1 MTREARRQP
10 HQQLGDFI
18 EHMGGGP
25 GCTLAFDGVS
35 TRPLDALAGDIA
47 VALAPAM
54 RNLWAVGAETMVQ
67 PMRPIG
73 ELPMTGTALKGQ
85 HGGASNRALGLAEG
99 AAAGQPGVDLRAKK
113 RGRTFLS
120 LCQLRLCLALSR
132 SLALSLSRS
141 LSHAHTHTHDS
152 LPHTQRSSRLSL
164 VALADQATMEVL
176 EQELRITRE
185 QVLRMLRGSR
195 CSRRRR
201 HPPLPTPRRPGFRC
215 GS

>member
-73 ELPMTGTALKGQ
+73 ELPMTCAALKGR
-85 HGGASNRALGLAEG
+85 HGAASNAALGLAEG
-99 AAAGQPGVDLRAKK
+99 AAAGQPGVDLRAKQ
-113 RGRTFLS
+113 RGRSFYLS
-120 LCQLRLCLALSR
+120 GSSVSVSL
-132 SLALSLSRS
+132 SLALLPLSLS
-141 LSHAHTHTHDS
+141 
-152 LPHTQRSSRLSL
+152 
-164 VALADQATMEVL
+164 
-176 EQELRITRE
+176 
-185 QVLRMLRGSR
+185 
-195 CSRRRR
+195 
-201 HPPLPTPRRPGFRC
+201 PTPIPPPPPHALPLAHIATTLPC
-215 GS
+215 GSC